1 MELDL
6 KANKLIE
13 EIVAVIR
20 SNLDKEK
27 LVEKL
32 DDYHANDIA
41 QSLEYLTKDERLS
54 LYEILGDEWVSEIL
68 SYVEE
73 PEQYINELGVE
84 KLADIINEMDSDDA
98 ADLLEKVDESVKEK
112 LRLSLDDD
120 VKADIQLINSYDE
133 DEVGSLIT
141 NNYICISKTLDI
153 RGAMHELIKQAGDND
168 NISTIYV
175 VDENGKFSGAIDLK
189 DLIIAR
195 QSDTLDSIIIYSYPY
210 FYADEKISDSIEKI
224 KDYAE
229 DSLPVLNRDKEIVG
243 IITAQD
249 VVEAVD
255 DEMGEDYAKLAGL
268 TAEEDLQET
277 TKQSIKKRLPWLVVL
292 LVLGMGVSA
301 VVGAFE
307 NVVAILPIVI
317 CFQSLIL
324 DMAGNVGTQ
333 SLAVTIRVLMDEEL
347 APKDKLKLVFKEAK
361 VGFSNGFLLGILAI
375 VFLGLY
381 IFLYKGY
388 DIRHA
393 FLIALCVGVS
403 LLLAMIVSSLVG
415 TLVPLFFKKIKVDP
429 AVASGPLITT
439 VNDLVAVVIYY
450 GLSWVFLIQTMH
462 ILG

>member
-301 VVGAFE
+301 VVGVFE

-347 APKDKLKLVFKEAK
+347 APKDKLKLVLKEAK
-361 VGFSNGFLLGILAI
+361 VGFSNG
-375 VFLGLY
+375 FLGLY

-388 DIRHA
+388 DIRRA
-393 FLIALCVGVS
+393 FLISLCVGVS

-462 ILG
+462 IVG

>member
-41 QSLEYLTKDERLS
+41 QSLEYLTRDERLS

-301 VVGAFE
+301 VVGVFE

-393 FLIALCVGVS
+393 FLISLCVGVS

-462 ILG
+462 IVG

>member
-98 ADLLEKVDESVKEK
+98 ADLLENVDESVKEK

-388 DIRHA
+388 DISHA
-393 FLIALCVGVS
+393 FLISLCVGVS

>member
-141 NNYICISKTLDI
+141 NIFAFQKRLTFVEQCTSL
-153 RGAMHELIKQAGDND
+153 LSKQA
-168 NISTIYV
+168 ITI
-175 VDENGKFSGAIDLK
+175 I
-189 DLIIAR
+189 
-195 QSDTLDSIIIYSYPY
+195 
-210 FYADEKISDSIEKI
+210 
-224 KDYAE
+224 
-229 DSLPVLNRDKEIVG
+229 
-243 IITAQD
+243 
-249 VVEAVD
+249 
-255 DEMGEDYAKLAGL
+255 
-268 TAEEDLQET
+268 
-277 TKQSIKKRLPWLVVL
+277 
-292 LVLGMGVSA
+292 
-301 VVGAFE
+301 
-307 NVVAILPIVI
+307 
-317 CFQSLIL
+317 
-324 DMAGNVGTQ
+324 
-333 SLAVTIRVLMDEEL
+333 
-347 APKDKLKLVFKEAK
+347 
-361 VGFSNGFLLGILAI
+361 FLLFMLLTKTASSAA
-375 VFLGLY
+375 L
-381 IFLYKGY
+381 
-388 DIRHA
+388 
-393 FLIALCVGVS
+393 LI
-403 LLLAMIVSSLVG
+403 
-415 TLVPLFFKKIKVDP
+415 
-429 AVASGPLITT
+429 
-439 VNDLVAVVIYY
+439 
-450 GLSWVFLIQTMH
+450 
-462 ILG
+462 

>member
-41 QSLEYLTKDERLS
+41 QSLDYLTKDERLS

-277 TKQSIKKRLPWLVVL
+277 TKQSIKKRLPWLIVL

-347 APKDKLKLVFKEAK
+347 APKDKLKLVLKEAK

-388 DIRHA
+388 DIRQA
-393 FLIALCVGVS
+393 FLISLCVGVS